1 MKTTQSNRPAHRSGF
16 TLIELLVVIAIIA
29 ILAGMLLPALS
40 KAKLKA
46 SNTQCMNNMRQ
57 LGLSWKLYAGDQ
69 DERFIEGWR
78 AVATPNLN
86 AWAYGDQADVYAR
99 YQAAT
104 PDSINDNCL
113 KDAPL
118 FRYAQNAKVYKCPA
132 DKRVHP
138 TAGFNRNRSISMN
151 SWVSEIR
158 VGPATSANANY
169 RLYRRE
175 ADISNLGADGL
186 WVFLDESPKGINDTW
201 FAVDMSGTRGMLD
214 FPAITH
220 NNAYALTFAD
230 GHSEIYKVEEAAVIN
245 WAGTGSPAVTDA
257 QAARDLARLRA
268 VTSKLN

>member
-1 MKTTQSNRPAHRSGF
+1 N
-16 TLIELLVVIAIIA
+16 
-29 ILAGMLLPALS
+29 
-40 KAKLKA
+40 
-46 SNTQCMNNMRQ
+46 
-57 LGLSWKLYAGDQ
+57 
-69 DERFIEGWR
+69 DERLIQGWR
-78 AVATPNLN
+78 AVATPNPN
-86 AWAYGDQADVYAR
+86 AWAYGDQQDIYAR

-104 PDSINDNCL
+104 PDSINENCL

-118 FRYAQNAKVYKCPA
+118 FRYSMNGKIYKCPA

-138 TAGFNRNRSISMN
+138 TNPVNRNRSISMN
-151 SWVSEIR
+151 SWVSEQR
-158 VGPATSANANY
+158 VGGSTNPNY

-175 ADISNLGADGL
+175 ADITNIAADGL

-214 FPAITH
+214 FPAVTH

-245 WAGTGSPAVTDA
+245 WAGSGSPAVSDA
-257 QAARDLARLRA
+257 AAARDLAKMRA